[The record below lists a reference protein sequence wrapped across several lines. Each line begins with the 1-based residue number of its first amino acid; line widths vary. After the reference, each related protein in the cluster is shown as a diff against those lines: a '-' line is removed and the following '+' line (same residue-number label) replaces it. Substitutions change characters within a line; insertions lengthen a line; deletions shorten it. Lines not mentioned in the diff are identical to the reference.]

1 MEIFGYF
8 ALAVTAVF
16 SAAALKK
23 YAPETS
29 LVIAVTASAALLIKI
44 LSGISPV
51 ISEINGLVSVSGVNA
66 GYVPVLMK
74 TIGICFVCQFTADAC
89 RDAGQSSL
97 ASKTELAA
105 RIAVIVISLPLYRD
119 ILETV
124 SGLVGGG

>member
-8 ALAVTAVF
+8 ALAVTAAFCAV
-16 SAAALKK
+16 ALKK

-29 LVIAVTASAALLIKI
+29 VVIAVAASAALLVKI

-51 ISEINGLVSVSGVNA
+51 ITEINELVSVSGVST

-89 RDAGQSSL
+89 RDAGQNSL

-105 RIAVIVISLPLYRD
+105 RVAVIIISLPLFRD
-119 ILETV
+119 ILNTV
-124 SGLVGGG
+124 SGILKI

>member
-8 ALAVTAVF
+8 ALAVTAAFCAV
-16 SAAALKK
+16 ALKK

-29 LVIAVTASAALLIKI
+29 AVIAVAASAALLVKI

-51 ISEINGLVSVSGVNA
+51 ITEINELVSVSGVST

-89 RDAGQSSL
+89 RDAGQNSL

-105 RIAVIVISLPLYRD
+105 RVAVIIISLPLFRD
-119 ILETV
+119 ILNTV
-124 SGLVGGG
+124 SGILKI

>member
-8 ALAVTAVF
+8 ALAVTAAFCAV
-16 SAAALKK
+16 ALKK

-29 LVIAVTASAALLIKI
+29 VIIAVAASAALLVNI
-44 LSGISPV
+44 LSGVSPV
-51 ISEINGLVSVSGVNA
+51 INEINELVSVSGIST

-89 RDAGQSSL
+89 RDAGQNSL

-105 RIAVIVISLPLYRD
+105 RVAVIIISLPLFRD
-119 ILETV
+119 ILNTV
-124 SGLVGGG
+124 SGILKI

>member
-8 ALAVTAVF
+8 ALVITAAF
-16 SAAALKK
+16 SSIALKK

-29 LVIAVTASAALLIKI
+29 VVIAVSASAVLLVRI

-51 ISEINGLVSVSGVNA
+51 ISEINELVSVSGVST

-89 RDAGQSSL
+89 RDAGQNSL

-105 RIAVIVISLPLYRD
+105 RIAVIIISLPLFRD
-119 ILETV
+119 ILNTV
-124 SGLVGGG
+124 SGILKI

>member
-8 ALAVTAVF
+8 ALAVTAAFCAV
-16 SAAALKK
+16 ALKK

-29 LVIAVTASAALLIKI
+29 VVIAVAASAALLVKI
-44 LSGISPV
+44 LSGISP
-51 ISEINGLVSVSGVNA
+51 IINEINELVSVSGVST

-89 RDAGQSSL
+89 RDAGQNSL

-105 RIAVIVISLPLYRD
+105 RVAVIIISLPLFRD
-119 ILETV
+119 ILNTV
-124 SGLVGGG
+124 SGILKI

>member
-8 ALAVTAVF
+8 ALAVTAAFCAV
-16 SAAALKK
+16 ALKK

-29 LVIAVTASAALLIKI
+29 VVIAVAASAALLVKI

-51 ISEINGLVSVSGVNA
+51 ITEINELVSVSGVST

-74 TIGICFVCQFTADAC
+74 TIGICFVCQFTADSC
-89 RDAGQSSL
+89 RDAGQNSL

-105 RIAVIVISLPLYRD
+105 RVAVIIISLPLFRD
-119 ILETV
+119 ILNTV
-124 SGLVGGG
+124 SGILKI

>member
-8 ALAVTAVF
+8 ALAVTAAFCAV
-16 SAAALKK
+16 ALKK

-29 LVIAVTASAALLIKI
+29 VVIAVAASAALLVKI

-51 ISEINGLVSVSGVNA
+51 ITEINELVSVSGVST

-89 RDAGQSSL
+89 RDAGQNSL

-105 RIAVIVISLPLYRD
+105 RVAVIIISFPLFRD
-119 ILETV
+119 ILNTV
-124 SGLVGGG
+124 SGILKI

>member
-8 ALAVTAVF
+8 ALAVTAAFCAV
-16 SAAALKK
+16 ALKK
-23 YAPETS
+23 YVPETS
-29 LVIAVTASAALLIKI
+29 AVIAVAASAALLVKI

-51 ISEINGLVSVSGVNA
+51 ITEINELVSVSGVST

-89 RDAGQSSL
+89 RDAGQNSL

-105 RIAVIVISLPLYRD
+105 RVAVIIISLPLFRD
-119 ILETV
+119 ILNTV
-124 SGLVGGG
+124 SGILKI

>member
-8 ALAVTAVF
+8 ALAVTAAFCAV
-16 SAAALKK
+16 ALKK

-29 LVIAVTASAALLIKI
+29 AVIAVAASAALLVKI

-51 ISEINGLVSVSGVNA
+51 ITEINELVSVSGVST
-66 GYVPVLMK
+66 GYVPALMK

-89 RDAGQSSL
+89 RDAGQNSL

-105 RIAVIVISLPLYRD
+105 RVAVIIISLPLFRD
-119 ILETV
+119 ILNTV
-124 SGLVGGG
+124 SGILKI